1 MEVRMASLALAVT
14 PLAAVAISSPALVQ
28 GTRVAEAEIQAP
40 REV

>member
-1 MEVRMASLALAVT
+1 
-14 PLAAVAISSPALVQ
+14 VAISSPALVQ